1 MPWSILALRGRTAL
15 DTLLALHDMGGRVGI
30 ERAARVFATCDADRD
45 SMLIGSE
52 VLAATGEVRKELETV
67 EAAVPA
73 HAPDTLTTAH
83 FRDLCKEQLHE
94 LTLLRLLLSARP
106 AAKATVTGLAAAA
119 ASRVRG
125 GKAARAEAA
134 ATAIEDALIAERAR
148 VLVAAEAACGV
159 ELLPF
164 IAMFLRLASEL
175 AAAKAVV
182 QVLADEQ
189 QRAAEL
195 AASLADAEQA
205 ARDAAVDAHEAER
218 RQREGAFSS
227 EVGNKLEA
235 LLTHLPDAHHLGA
248 ARKDGERAGRGIVG
262 NIEAGAKHLVG
273 DGAETSTR
281 LADAR
286 GLSFRSKWE
295 PGVHLEYFERRKK
308 EKERSLTAML
318 RLMED

>member
-1 MPWSILALRGRTAL
+1 MPIRMVHGSSEEFAAQREALRVRRTMEAAVIIESVMPWSILALRGRAAL

-125 GKAARAEAA
+125 GKA
-134 ATAIEDALIAERAR
+134 
-148 VLVAAEAACGV
+148 
-159 ELLPF
+159 
-164 IAMFLRLASEL
+164 
-175 AAAKAVV
+175 
-182 QVLADEQ
+182 
-189 QRAAEL
+189 
-195 AASLADAEQA
+195 
-205 ARDAAVDAHEAER
+205 
-218 RQREGAFSS
+218 
-227 EVGNKLEA
+227 
-235 LLTHLPDAHHLGA
+235 
-248 ARKDGERAGRGIVG
+248 
-262 NIEAGAKHLVG
+262 
-273 DGAETSTR
+273 
-281 LADAR
+281 
-286 GLSFRSKWE
+286 
-295 PGVHLEYFERRKK
+295 
-308 EKERSLTAML
+308 
-318 RLMED
+318 